1 MVSGKKS
8 SVQCFNCKGI
18 IKASVKHAVCSVCGK
33 AQHLTSPC
41 FDMQH
46 DSDICRSCAVA
57 QTIKEL
63 IPAGRGFPEEEG
75 EGETIGSQESER
87 SVEDEEASESS
98 SLGDFIVQDSDV
110 SSEESEEDEEEPVG
124 STISGSSFFLEPEC
138 ISLSVPNSSLRKTPG
153 GFTFST
159 AADHETTK
167 F

>member
-1 MVSGKKS
+1 
-8 SVQCFNCKGI
+8 
-18 IKASVKHAVCSVCGK
+18 
-33 AQHLTSPC
+33 
-41 FDMQH
+41 MQH

-110 SSEESEEDEEEPVG
+110 SSEESEEDEEADGEEEDRDCCHDEYKVMVNEKG
-124 STISGSSFFLEPEC
+124 VAILEGLDLIIPAGFY
-138 ISLSVPNSSLRKTPG
+138 VLRKR
-153 GFTFST
+153 T
-159 AADHETTK
+159 AVKRRREEEHASSSQDE
-167 F
+167 